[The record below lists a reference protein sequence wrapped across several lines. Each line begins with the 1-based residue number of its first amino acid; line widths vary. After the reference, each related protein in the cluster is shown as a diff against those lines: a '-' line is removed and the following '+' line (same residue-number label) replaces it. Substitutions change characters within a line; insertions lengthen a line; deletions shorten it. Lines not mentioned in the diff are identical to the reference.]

1 MSVLNR
7 LTERVIRA
15 VEEAEFLDAPAG
27 AASRAVTRLLPPG
40 RPKDLLSGTWLG
52 HALHP
57 ALVVVPIGSWAGAL
71 YLDLRG
77 RQTDRTGA
85 RRLVGMGA
93 AAALPAIAAGVS
105 DWSDTLG
112 AERRVGFVHAL
123 VNNTSLLLFTLS
135 WVARR
140 RGNQAAGV
148 GAAVLGAGFLGLG
161 AWLGGHLSYAR
172 GVGVDTTAFE
182 VLPEEWTDVAAVDE
196 VTTAP
201 LVADAGGVAVMLLR
215 EGDRIRALQDRCTHR
230 GGPLHEGEIADGC
243 VTCPWH
249 GSRFRLS
256 DGAVVRGP
264 ATRPEP
270 APQVRTVSGRV
281 QVRRFPDEP
290 GSLRQNPVMPP
301 ER

>member
-7 LTERVIRA
+7 VTEKVIRA

-27 AASRAVTRLLPPG
+27 VASRAVSRLLPPG

-77 RQTDRTGA
+77 KPADRTA
-85 RRLVGMGA
+85 APRLVGMGA
-93 AAALPAIAAGVS
+93 AAAVPAIAAGVS
-105 DWSDTLG
+105 DWTDTLG
-112 AERRVGFVHAL
+112 AEKRVGFVHAL
-123 VNNTSLLLFTLS
+123 VNDTALLLFTLS
-135 WVARR
+135 WLARR
-140 RGNQAAGV
+140 RGGHAAGV

-182 VLPEEWTDVAAVDE
+182 VLPEEWTDVAAVDD
-196 VTTAP
+196 VTSAP

-215 EGDRIRALQDRCTHR
+215 DGDRIRALQDRCTHR
-230 GGPLHEGEIADGC
+230 GGPLHEGEVGDGTI
-243 VTCPWH
+243 TCPGH
-249 GSRFRLS
+249 KGTLALKDGSGVS
-256 DGAVVRGP
+256 GP
-264 ATRPEP
+264 AT
-270 APQVRTVSGRV
+270 
-281 QVRRFPDEP
+281 
-290 GSLRQNPVMPP
+290 
-301 ER
+301 